1 MHGLFFV
8 AQKGVNSMEEQRIRE
23 IIREELIAHDERIKA
38 ETITIRV
45 NDQTKAT
52 MLEVLKNMNRGVSG
66 AN

>member
-1 MHGLFFV
+1 
-8 AQKGVNSMEEQRIRE
+8 MEEQQLRE

-52 MLEVLKNMNRGVSG
+52 MLEIMKNMKWG
-66 AN
+66 APGEN